1 MRLNQHPA
9 IRDGEIADASRRQHT
24 SQLGKMRQLL
34 RLFTDMFD
42 HMVGKNDVKTVVREG
57 QLRAVD
63 QVKAI
68 ALRDPPTVQHV
79 DRLNGAVHI
88 GMRCAIMRNSTCYRT
103 TLKHSDLHAPG
114 TEVTTQL
121 ARHTL

>member
-1 MRLNQHPA
+1 LQWLTIVELSLSHEAQVRRAPCVRPPAQECQSVMRLNQHPA

-68 ALRDPPTVQHV
+68 R
-79 DRLNGAVHI
+79 
-88 GMRCAIMRNSTCYRT
+88 S
-103 TLKHSDLHAPG
+103 
-114 TEVTTQL
+114 EE
-121 ARHTL
+121 HTSELQSLM

>member
-1 MRLNQHPA
+1 
-9 IRDGEIADASRRQHT
+9 
-24 SQLGKMRQLL
+24 MRQLL

-68 ALRDPPTVQHV
+68 ALRDPPTVHHV
-79 DRLNGAVHI
+79 DRINGAVQL
-88 GMRCAIMRNSTCYRT
+88 GMRCEIMRNSTCSRT
-103 TLKHSDLHAPG
+103 NLKHSDMPAPG
-114 TEVTTQL
+114 TEIKQPLDFQPLMRSEERRVGKGGVSTG
-121 ARHTL
+121 RSWWSPYN

>member
-42 HMVGKNDVKTVVREG
+42 HMVGKNDVKTVDREG

-63 QVKAI
+63 HVKAI
-68 ALRDPPTVQHV
+68 ALRDPPTVHHV
-79 DRLNGAVHI
+79 DRIKGAVNH
-88 GMRCAIMRNSTCYRT
+88 GMSCRSEERRVAKACVSTYR
-103 TLKHSDLHAPG
+103 
-114 TEVTTQL
+114 
-121 ARHTL
+121 ARWKAYH